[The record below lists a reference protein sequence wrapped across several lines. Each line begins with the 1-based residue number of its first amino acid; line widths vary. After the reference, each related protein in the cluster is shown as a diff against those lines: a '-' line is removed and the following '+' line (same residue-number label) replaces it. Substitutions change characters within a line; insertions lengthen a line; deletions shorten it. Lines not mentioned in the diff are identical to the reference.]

1 MMLVFQAVEITPAL
15 LCHRYI
21 DACAVV
27 SDKMFSYKLHFLL
40 PGNCERESESESES
54 ESERGE

>member
-54 ESERGE
+54 ERGE